1 MRDRRLIVHLDG
13 VAALRESA
21 AATGPD
27 PVAAAVLVE
36 MGGANGVAVQLRG
49 DRRQVQ
55 DRDARLLRQTVQR
68 HFCLDIAP
76 TQEMMKIALELRP
89 DAVGLVRE
97 VDGELVTSGGV
108 DLVGELAAFGEMVRA
123 LEEGRVNAEVAIEP
137 DLDQVKG
144 AHRVGARGVRIVTR
158 RFAEGGPDQAQ
169 EHARICDAVRLA
181 DKLGMRVAVG
191 GGLDETKFL
200 ELAELDGIADVH
212 IGHAIVSRGL
222 LVGLERAVAEMKARV
237 CRRG

>member
-1 MRDRRLIVHLDG
+1 MANRRLIVHLDG

-21 AATGPD
+21 ASTQPD

-36 MGGANGVAVQLRG
+36 MGGADGVAVQLRA
-49 DRRQVQ
+49 DRRHVQ
-55 DRDARLLRQTVQR
+55 DRDARLLRQTVQG

-76 TQEMMKIALELRP
+76 TQEMLKLALELRP

-97 VDGELVTSGGV
+97 VDGELAKGGGV
-108 DLVGELAAFGEMVRA
+108 DLISELAGFGEMVRA
-123 LEEGRVNAEVAIEP
+123 LEEGRIRAEVAIDP

-158 RFAEGGPDQAQ
+158 RFCEGGPDYAQ

-181 DKLGMRVAVG
+181 EKLGMQVGVG
-191 GGLDETKFL
+191 GALDATRFRD
-200 ELAELDGIADVH
+200 LAELEGIADVH
-212 IGHAIVSRGL
+212 IGHSIVSRSL
-222 LVGLERAVAEMKARV
+222 LVGLERAVHEMKGLV
-237 CRRG
+237 C

>member
-1 MRDRRLIVHLDG
+1 MPDQRLIVHLDG

-21 AATGPD
+21 AASVPD
-27 PVAAAVLVE
+27 PVAAAVLAE
-36 MGGANGVAVQLRG
+36 MGGADGVAVQLRA
-49 DRRQVQ
+49 DRRHVQ

-89 DAVGLVRE
+89 DAVGLVPE
-97 VDGELVTSGGV
+97 VDGELVTVGGV
-108 DLVGELAAFGEMVRA
+108 DLVGELAVFGEMVRA
-123 LEEGRVNAEVAIEP
+123 LEEGRVRAEVAIEP

-158 RFAEGGPDQAQ
+158 RFAERGPDQA
-169 EHARICDAVRLA
+169 EMRSRVCDAVRLA
-181 DKLGMRVAVG
+181 SKLGMRVGIG
-191 GGLDETKFL
+191 GGLDETLLRDLADL
-200 ELAELDGIADVH
+200 EGIADVH

-222 LVGLERAVAEMKARV
+222 LVGLERSVAEMKARV
-237 CRRG
+237 STS